1 MDAAFNQEVFEY
13 VLKILANHELIE
25 GKSIGVKSTTLE
37 ANAALRSIVRR
48 DNWQSYQDFLT
59 DLAKPSW
66 PSRSRRRRVK
76 TSQNATENA
85 RTRGVQR
92 PTTCWKAGQIIRRVG
107 GARGLKITITGHET
121 ACNGCNRIVIVVK
134 RVRRHFEGPSVR
146 ACRSGRRG
154 T

>member
-37 ANAALRSIVRR
+37 PNALSSIVRR

-59 DLAKPSW
+59 DLAKLSW

-85 RTRGVQR
+85 RTRGPTSYDLLESWANYPAGGWCERTQNHDNR
-92 PTTCWKAGQIIRRVG
+92 P
-107 GARGLKITITGHET
+107 
-121 ACNGCNRIVIVVK
+121 
-134 RVRRHFEGPSVR
+134 
-146 ACRSGRRG
+146 
-154 T
+154 